1 MCKLKNG
8 MNKKM
13 VDTEKK
19 PPLIWLNIGVF
30 SISMLLAVLV
40 APWYGYQFG
49 YGVEHLIWLVVTFSF
64 CNLSIT
70 AGYHRLWAHKAYE
83 AHPIIRVVYALG
95 GAFALQNSALHWSS
109 DHRVH
114 HRHVDV
120 NDKDPYSAKKGFWF
134 SHIGWMLRHYNKTTY
149 SDYSNCRDLQKD
161 PIVMWQHKHYLLL
174 AIAMNVGV
182 PVLLG
187 LLHGDVWGML
197 LVIGAVRLVLNHHT
211 TFFINSL
218 AHIWG
223 SQPYTDKN
231 TARDNGF
238 LAFLTFGEGYHNYH
252 HIFENDYR
260 NGIHWWQYDPTKW
273 MIRLF
278 SLVGL
283 ASKLTRCPAI
293 RIERARIQM
302 QLRKAKENI
311 QNKPQGA
318 TIIDSLQSEYDALW
332 KQMQEYYEV
341 KKQLMEAKKNDL
353 TRKYEASLLKV
364 RYQQVRA
371 TLKTKQKSWDRL
383 VAQYA

>member
-187 LLHGDVWGML
+187 LLHGDIWGML

-341 KKQLMEAKKNDL
+341 KKQLMEAKKTDL